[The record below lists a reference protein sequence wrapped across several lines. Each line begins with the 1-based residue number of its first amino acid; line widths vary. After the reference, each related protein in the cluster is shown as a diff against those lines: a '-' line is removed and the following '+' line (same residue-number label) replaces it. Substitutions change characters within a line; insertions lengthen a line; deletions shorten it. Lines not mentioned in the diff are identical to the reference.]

1 MRAPILDTSR
11 DVITP
16 EGVALRLPAA
26 GPMPRALAWLIDF
39 ALRLALLF
47 AGSLPLGA
55 IGRGGVGPYLILLFS
70 LFWLYPIA
78 FEVLWRGR
86 TPGKRALGLRVISA
100 NGAPVGW
107 MPAITRN
114 LLRVVDML
122 PFGYALGLLVSFG
135 DPWGRRIGDM
145 VAGTLV
151 VHDGR
156 SLPPASTPP
165 AEAIAAPV
173 VLLPHEQAALV
184 AFAERAPRLTAARQ
198 VELAELASPWLG
210 VRGQT
215 AVQRL
220 YGIANGLLGRRR

>member
-1 MRAPILDTSR
+1 MRGPILDTCR
-11 DVITP
+11 EVVTP

-47 AGSLPLGA
+47 VGSLLVGA
-55 IGRGGVGPYLILLFS
+55 LGRGAVGPYLIVLFS
-70 LFWLYPIA
+70 VFWLYPIA
-78 FEVLWRGR
+78 FEVLWGGR
-86 TPGKRALGLRVISA
+86 TPGKRALGLRVIAA

-107 MPAITRN
+107 LPAFSRN

-151 VHDGR
+151 VHDSR
-156 SLPPASTPP
+156 TPPPASTPL
-165 AEAIAAPV
+165 AEATASPI

-198 VELAELASPWLG
+198 AELAELACPWLG
-210 VRGQT
+210 VRGQI

>member
-198 VELAELASPWLG
+198 VELAELTSPWLG